1 MRNQKGITLIA
12 LVVTIV
18 VLLILAGTSIAML
31 TGDNGIITNAQK
43 SQAANTEGEVVDKMG
58 LAYNTLNTEA
68 RIKMSTDN
76 GYQPSA
82 EANTKALAALVA
94 SELGATAPTAAS
106 EATDPITDGKYHV
119 TYTVNATDKTSQ
131 IVIVYGDSKFAL
143 ASSTAEGSNNLYPC
157 MKATINL
164 TTTGASY
171 SVTSRKVK

>member
-1 MRNQKGITLIA
+1 MRNQKGITLIS

-43 SQAANTEGEVVDKMG
+43 SQASNTEGEVLDKMG
-58 LAYNTLNTEA
+58 LAYNTLNTET
-68 RIKMSTDN
+68 KVQMSVTN

-82 EANTKALAALVA
+82 PDKTLALATLVA
-94 SELGATAPTAAS
+94 NELGATAPTAVS

-119 TYTVNATDKTSQ
+119 TYTVNETDKTSQ

>member
-43 SQAANTEGEVVDKMG
+43 SQASNTEGEVLDKMG
-58 LAYNTLNTEA
+58 LAYNTLNTET
-68 RIKMSTDN
+68 KVQMSVTN

-82 EANTKALAALVA
+82 EDNTLALATLVA
-94 SELGATAPTAAS
+94 NELGAATPTKTT
-106 EATDPITDGKYHV
+106 ATDPITDGKYHV
-119 TYTVNATDKTSQ
+119 TYTVDTTAKTSQ

-157 MKATINL
+157 MRATIDL